1 MSDRKT
7 HWDNIYKDKGAD
19 EVSWF
24 QPKPDLSLKLIE
36 NSKTDQAEAILDV
49 GGGLSRLVDHLFDD
63 GFSRLAVLDIS
74 AHAISST
81 RQRLGKKALNIEWF
95 AQDILEFETDHKFSL
110 WHDRAVFHFLTR
122 KEDREQYVNILRAAL
137 KNNGQ
142 LIIAA
147 FAIGGPEKCSGL
159 EIVQYDA
166 VKLQAELGDHFELLE
181 QQSEVHVT
189 PSSVKQQFTYF
200 RFIYKVE

>member
-1 MSDRKT
+1 
-7 HWDNIYKDKGAD
+7 
-19 EVSWF
+19 
-24 QPKPDLSLKLIE
+24 
-36 NSKTDQAEAILDV
+36 
-49 GGGLSRLVDHLFDD
+49 
-63 GFSRLAVLDIS
+63 
-74 AHAISST
+74 
-81 RQRLGKKALNIEWF
+81 
-95 AQDILEFETDHKFSL
+95 
-110 WHDRAVFHFLTR
+110 VFHFLTR

-200 RFIYKVE
+200 RFIHKVE